1 MKFSKLSKILIVVL
15 LVSVLA
21 ISLIACSTSK
31 NNKDEKQSIDSSI
44 STLMATEP
52 NSADEASKL
61 HNQLM
66 EKENEI
72 LSTDKALWE
81 KVFMASNKDNP
92 MIEDGTNYGDFLLS
106 TVEGSKSDFSADEYK
121 ILKAAA
127 EQIKEIEGKLT
138 ILEQK
143 YPGCGKKPSSGE
155 CVDAASAGMA
165 GDASK
170 LMKFPSFNG
179 KDLDGNDVNS
189 SDLFSGNTVTV
200 VNFWFTSCKP
210 CVSELADFEALNKEL
225 AAKGGGVVGINSFT
239 LDGNKKE
246 ISEAKDILSKK
257 GATYKIIWFDTNC
270 EAGKFTSGL
279 YSYPTT
285 YVVDKNGNIVGQ
297 PIVGAIT
304 SPEQAAKLNKLID
317 TAIANSK

>member
-1 MKFSKLSKILIVVL
+1 MKFSKILTVVL

-92 MIEDGTNYGDFLLS
+92 MIEDGTNYGDFLLK
-106 TVEGSKSDFSADEYK
+106 TIEGAKDQFTDEEYK
-121 ILKAAA
+121 KLVAGA

-143 YPGCGKKPSSGE
+143 YPECANAPSN
-155 CVDAASAGMA
+155 
-165 GDASK
+165 GDSVPADSNGVISNGGGATS
-170 LMKFPSFNG
+170 FPSFDG
-179 KDLDGNDVNS
+179 KDLDGNDIKS
-189 SDLFSGNTVTV
+189 SDFFKSNNVTV
-200 VNFWFTSCKP
+200 VNYWFSTCKP
-210 CVSELADFEALNKEL
+210 CVGELPELEALNKFPRKQL
-225 AAKGGGVVGINSFT
+225 SQCRTDTFVDCRKWQRT
-239 LDGNKKE
+239 LKHTLRTYIFAE
-246 ISEAKDILSKK
+246 IWIAHPQ
-257 GATYKIIWFDTNC
+257 IIYY
-270 EAGKFTSGL
+270 EHR
-279 YSYPTT
+279 
-285 YVVDKNGNIVGQ
+285 
-297 PIVGAIT
+297 
-304 SPEQAAKLNKLID
+304 
-317 TAIANSK
+317 